1 MAFVTINAVR
11 IAGMSAFVPSKIE
24 SNYELNII
32 APEERIKYVTS
43 VGIENRRVS
52 PAELTS
58 ADLCF
63 HAAKSLIRSLAWNE
77 KDIDCLIFVSQ
88 TPNYILPSTSCILQD
103 RLGLS
108 TECFAID
115 ISLGCSGWV
124 YGMLVIS
131 SLIASARFKK
141 ALLLAGDTISK
152 IVSPYDR
159 STKPLFGDA
168 GTATAISYDDSSDG
182 FIFHTAADG
191 SGKDA
196 IIVPGG
202 MFRHPFSESL
212 LEYHEFEDGNK
223 RNELNLVLNGM
234 DVFSFA
240 ISEVPKSI
248 KALLDY
254 ASLSLDDIDFFI
266 LHQANK
272 MINETVRNKLKI
284 PKDKMLYSLKDY
296 GNTSSASIP
305 LTVVAQDLGL
315 YKSKT
320 LKCIASGFGVG
331 LSWASIY
338 FTLKDTVLLPIGV
351 I

>member
-1 MAFVTINAVR
+1 MACFAINGLR
-11 IAGMSAFVPSKIE
+11 IEGISASVPSHIE
-24 SNYELNII
+24 SNYDLDILEPSERQKLI
-32 APEERIKYVTS
+32 ASIGV
-43 VGIENRRVS
+43 ENRRVS
-52 PAELTS
+52 LEGMTS
-58 ADLCF
+58 SDLCF
-63 HAAKSLIRSLAWNE
+63 CAAKNLLNSLNWDKKSVE
-77 KDIDCLIFVSQ
+77 CLIFVSQ
-88 TPNYILPSTSCILQD
+88 TPDYILPSTSCILQD

-124 YGMLVIS
+124 YGMAAIS
-131 SLIASARFKK
+131 SMMKSGKFKRG
-141 ALLLAGDTISK
+141 LLLAGEAGSK
-152 IVSPYDR
+152 LVSPYDR
-159 STKPLFGDA
+159 SAKPLFGDA
-168 GTATAISYDDSSDG
+168 GTATAISNDDSSDG
-182 FIFHTAADG
+182 FIFHTSIDG

-196 IIVPGG
+196 IMVPGG
-202 MFRHPFSESL
+202 MFRRPVSQSSF
-212 LEYHEFEDGNK
+212 EYHEFDNGIK
-223 RNELNLVLNGM
+223 RNELNIVLNGM

-248 KALLDY
+248 KALLEY
-254 ASLSLDDIDFFI
+254 ASLSLDDVDFFI

-305 LTVVAQDLGL
+305 LTIVAQDSDL